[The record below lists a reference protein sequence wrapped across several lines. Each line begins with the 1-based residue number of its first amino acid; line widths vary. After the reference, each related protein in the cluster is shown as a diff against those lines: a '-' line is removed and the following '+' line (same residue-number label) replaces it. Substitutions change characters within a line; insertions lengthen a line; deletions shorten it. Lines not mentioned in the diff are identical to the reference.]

1 MTKSFLKTQHC
12 GCIVRAILC
21 EINNTNSG
29 EMYLLGGHIHV
40 TICGKCKK
48 DEENDIDTLHD
59 MWINDNVTN
68 ANGYAGWSTQPFSKT
83 D

>member
-1 MTKSFLKTQHC
+1 
-12 GCIVRAILC
+12 
-21 EINNTNSG
+21 
-29 EMYLLGGHIHV
+29 MYLLGGHIHV